1 MAHRIHIENGR
12 ASMMYVGPPP
22 WHGHGQALD
31 HPATA
36 EEAISAAS
44 LDWEVEK
51 QPLYAGG
58 EGVAYR
64 VDGKFAIVP
73 KHKWGTEEC
82 PVFGIVGTDYTPL
95 QNRDAFRF
103 FDPIVGE
110 GAAIYHTAG
119 ALGDGERIWILVK
132 LPGSIKVTGQ
142 DISEKYLLLSNSHDG
157 ESSVQIKFTPIRVA
171 CWNTLTM
178 ALSKGPTIR
187 VAHTQ
192 DLNKRLENA
201 RSALRLID
209 EHYKRIEETFKAMA
223 AIRMTSKRLE
233 EYLASVFPD
242 PSDITEKQRWRRTAQ
257 NRESAAYLFD
267 HGKGNSLPGV
277 AGTLWAAFNGIT
289 EFVDHKPTRRTPRE
303 HLESIWFGDGY
314 QLKARAFEIA
324 KGQIDVW
331 LR

>member
-157 ESSVQIKFTPIRVA
+157 ESSVQIKFTPIRVV

-187 VAHTQ
+187 AAHTR
-192 DLNKRLENA
+192 DVHERLKHA
-201 RSALRLID
+201 RLTLRLIND
-209 EHYKRIEETFKAMA
+209 HYAKIEETFKRMA
-223 AIRMTSKRLE
+223 ATQMTAARLK
-233 EYLASVFPD
+233 EYFTTVFPD
-242 PSDITEKQRWRRTAQ
+242 PSDSNDKQGQRRAVQ
-257 NRESAAYLFD
+257 NRDRAVHLFEN
-267 HGKGNSLPGV
+267 GRGNRLSGV
-277 AGTLWAAFNGIT
+277 RGTLWAAYNGVA
-289 EFVDHKPTRRTPRE
+289 EFVDYRSTRRTQE
-303 HLESIWFGDGY
+303 EQLESIWFGDGY
-314 QLKARAFEIA
+314 LLKARAFEIA
-324 KGQIDVW
+324 KGRLDVW
-331 LR
+331 PT